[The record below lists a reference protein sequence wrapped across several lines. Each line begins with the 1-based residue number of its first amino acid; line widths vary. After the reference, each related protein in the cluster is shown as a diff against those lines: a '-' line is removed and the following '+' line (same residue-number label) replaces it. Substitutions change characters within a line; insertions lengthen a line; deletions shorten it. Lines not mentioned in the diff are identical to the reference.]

1 MELKNTYIYHSI
13 KPIIFAIL
21 TVVSAIVSYVLWEYT
36 SSIQKAMLIISMT
49 ITCIFSIMFFISL
62 GMLASVAL
70 YDLNYQAHQ
79 YDVQR
84 FPFYC
89 VTFEGAPGAGK
100 TDTMKREA
108 IIRAEHN
115 YAMLREEYFLG
126 YHQLPKWLDENN
138 EYRLGRWHEVKNV
151 YEFYIQH
158 PEIFPCLVSN
168 VSMKVDGREVM
179 KFEFAHLVQEAN
191 LGYRSVAIIDEAR
204 DSGVTN
210 EDSRNLPRE
219 MDEIFRFCRQFYE
232 ATIYCTEQNKARIVL
247 ALRCVSINFTMESLK
262 KGILRP
268 IMLEKLYHRRFDKLY
283 KKYGDK
289 MYVLYPKKK
298 YKLIYG
304 FKYFN
309 LTQFSIAQLKKMRP
323 SSPSYVLSR
332 YFEQKYKQVH
342 KLNKLKDLIDSI
354 GFVKYSRKVS
364 GGTQGNVTVTQS
376 ADQLDRSQQLEARTQ
391 SCYHES
397 FYMPALRRYVSDT
410 RMFAKLNLAYDLP
423 FKPYTWGNQVYVDRQ
438 YWDKQLQYRAT
449 FNSLR
454 K

>member
-1 MELKNTYIYHSI
+1 MELRNTYIYHAI
-13 KPIIFAIL
+13 KPIFFGLLAGVGII
-21 TVVSAIVSYVLWEYT
+21 ISYFLWEYT
-36 SSIQKAMLIISMT
+36 TTTQKALLIIS
-49 ITCIFSIMFFISL
+49 ITLTSVDVACFCVAL
-62 GMLASVAL
+62 GMLASVAV

-79 YDVQR
+79 YDVQN

-108 IIRAEHN
+108 IIRAEYN
-115 YAMLREEYFLG
+115 YALLREEYFLG
-126 YHQLPKWLDENN
+126 YHQLPHWLAEKN
-138 EYRLGRWHEVKNV
+138 EYKLGRWHEVKNV

-168 VSMKVDGREVM
+168 VPMKVDGREVM

-247 ALRCVSINFTMESLK
+247 ALRCVSINFTMESMK

-289 MYVLYPKKK
+289 MYVLYPTKK
-298 YKLIYG
+298 YNLIYG
-304 FKYFN
+304 FKYYN
-309 LTQFSIAQLKKMRP
+309 LTAFSASKLKKMRP
-323 SSPSYVLSR
+323 VSSSYVLSR
-332 YFEQKYKQVH
+332 LFTQQYRQVH
-342 KLNKLKDLIDSI
+342 KLNNLKDLIDSI

-376 ADQLDRSQQLEARTQ
+376 AEQLDRSQQAEARTQ
-391 SCYHES
+391 STYHES

-410 RMFAKLNLAYDLP
+410 RMFSKLNLAYDMQFRP
-423 FKPYTWGNQVYVDRQ
+423 VTWGDQVYVDRQ
-438 YWDKQLQYRAT
+438 YWDKQLQYRAN
-449 FNSLR
+449 FSS
-454 K
+454 KK